1 MLLPRAH
8 ASVLSA
14 LLLLALVLG
23 LSAPVSAEEE
33 PGADVPLS
41 LEVTFPEETIHHIQ
55 GGDYEVQIEV
65 AGNTSLVARLRSG
78 RAELPIDGG
87 VVGLDLTRGS
97 YRVQVVACR
106 DDECL
111 WVWSPTLDVR
121 HQLAIG
127 VDSYRPKDLTLLPA
141 GGPVPMHVDEPGSD
155 RTGDV
160 EWSVRTRHGQKQV
173 ASGSTTFRPGTTQ
186 DRAVFDLDPG
196 EPLPDGEYELHV
208 SAAAELE
215 RVGRVDGT
223 SWRYFRVDGRAEAY
237 LVVSGD
243 KIYPVHD
250 GYRDVLDIRAA
261 THDTIEDVELAVV
274 DAEGRTAQ
282 VLATSWS
289 PDSDPGRGEL
299 RLRWSASPD
308 GEPLPAGRYTVRLR
322 TTDAMGHQGEWAHP
336 VEVFGE
342 RLRRRKFRYKVTAA
356 DSVVDTWVGRCSRLR
371 RPSSHGRAGSLGL
384 LSQTR
389 CTKPAES
396 PVVVLSGAYLPRSVG
411 RAYRKVKV
419 TYTGGPARGADRV
432 RGSYVVFGYVNRND
446 SLKGR
451 TVVRG
456 GWGRHKPGGVDVEK
470 WGHKEGRRNYILWQ
484 MGLSE
489 GSRYDV
495 RSFKISGKYDVLE

>member
-8 ASVLSA
+8 ASVLSFVLAA
-14 LLLLALVLG
+14 LLLLGVT
-23 LSAPVSAEEE
+23 APVSAEEE

-41 LEVTFPEETIHHIQ
+41 LEVSFPEETIHHIQ
-55 GGDYEVQIEV
+55 GGDYEVEIEV

-78 RAELPIDGG
+78 PMELPVSGG
-87 VVGLDLTRGS
+87 AVGLDLTRGS
-97 YRVQVVACR
+97 YRVQIVACR

-111 WVWSPTLDVR
+111 EVWSPTLDVR

-127 VDSYRPKDLTLLPA
+127 VRDNRPKDLTLLST
-141 GGPVPMHVDEPGSD
+141 GGTVPMHVDEPGSD
-155 RTGDV
+155 RTGVVD
-160 EWSVRTRHGQKQV
+160 WTLLTRHGQKQV

-186 DRAVFDLDPG
+186 DEAVFDLVPG
-196 EPLPDGEYELHV
+196 EPLPDGEYDLRV
-208 SAAAELE
+208 TAVAELE
-215 RVGRVDGT
+215 RFGRVEGD
-223 SWRYFRVDGRAEAY
+223 SARHLLVDSRAEAY

-243 KIYPVHD
+243 KIYPVQD

-299 RLRWSASPD
+299 QLRWSASPG

-322 TTDAMGHQGEWAHP
+322 TTDAMGHEGEWTHP
-336 VEVFGE
+336 VQVFGE
-342 RLRRRKFRYKVTAA
+342 RLRQRKFRYKVTAA
-356 DSVVDTWVGRCSRLR
+356 DSVVNTWVGRCSRLR
-371 RPSSHGRAGSLGL
+371 EPSSHGREGSLGL

-389 CTKPAES
+389 CKKPSES
-396 PVVVLSGAYLPRSVG
+396 HVVVMSGVYLPRSIG
-411 RAYRKVKV
+411 RAYRQVKV
-419 TYTGGPARGADRV
+419 TYTGGPARGA
-432 RGSYVVFGYVNRND
+432 RGSYVVFGYVNRNN

-456 GWGRHKPGGVDVEK
+456 GWGKHKPGGVDVK
-470 WGHKEGRRNYILWQ
+470 KVGHREGRRNYILWQ
-484 MGLSE
+484 TGLSE
-489 GSRYDV
+489 GSRYDI
-495 RSFKISGKYDVLE
+495 RSFTISGKHDVLE